1 MGKLKIH
8 QKKISKDHNDSI
20 WYNGLIAE
28 YGKYKLYVI
37 GDVEIYDRDGLVHD
51 GWKER
56 NNGIK
61 GGLKND
67 KDLKKVGS
75 DYNDKYYWSLINW
88 FELIYDGDQGEG
100 IVEYDYDEG
109 IKTLKRVGEYG
120 TDSW

>member
-1 MGKLKIH
+1 MEKEFEYIKCSECSFDLLDDN
-8 QKKISKDHNDSI
+8 KD
-20 WYNGLIAE
+20 
-28 YGKYKLYVI
+28 GKYKLYVI

-109 IKTLKRVGEYG
+109 IETLKRVGEYG